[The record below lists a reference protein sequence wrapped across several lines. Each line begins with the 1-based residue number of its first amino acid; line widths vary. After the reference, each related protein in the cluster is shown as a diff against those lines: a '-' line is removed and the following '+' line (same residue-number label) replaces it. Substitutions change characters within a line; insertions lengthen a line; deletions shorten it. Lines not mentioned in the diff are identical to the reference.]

1 MVSAK
6 RELTVSLV
14 LISISLL
21 ISQTAYLDRSKK
33 KKKGSS
39 FVPRTPHILT
49 IMLSIV
55 VYLAIAVI
63 RLSNYLW
70 CVLSVNIICFG
81 VFLEWIDMI
90 FFLVFARNLHVSAA
104 RTKSHAAEGLGF
116 FERCVFFCLLH
127 REVCNPPDL
136 SHL

>member
-14 LISISLL
+14 LISISLP

-33 KKKGSS
+33 KKVSI

-90 FFLVFARNLHVSAA
+90 FFLF
-104 RTKSHAAEGLGF
+104 
-116 FERCVFFCLLH
+116 LL
-127 REVCNPPDL
+127 EICM
-136 SHL
+136 

>member
-14 LISISLL
+14 LISISLP

-33 KKKGSS
+33 KKVSI

-116 FERCVFFCLLH
+116 FERCVFSACCIEKFVIRLI
-127 REVCNPPDL
+127 
-136 SHL
+136 